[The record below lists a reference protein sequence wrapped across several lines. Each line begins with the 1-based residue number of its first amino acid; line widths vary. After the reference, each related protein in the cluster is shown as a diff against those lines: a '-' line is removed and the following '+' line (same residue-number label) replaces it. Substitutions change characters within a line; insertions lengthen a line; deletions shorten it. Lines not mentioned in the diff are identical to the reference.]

1 MSATETLAREL
12 RPRLPT
18 GRVLTDPAQLDSF
31 SYDASFFSFL
41 HPHPPDVVVQAY
53 TRDDVV
59 AVLQVAHRL
68 EVPVTPRG
76 AATGQTGGAVPV
88 RGGIVLD
95 LSQMKRVVELDQAN
109 LQVFVEPG
117 VIHAD
122 LNALLARQRLMFP
135 PDPGSSR
142 MCSIG
147 GVVSNNARGMR
158 AMKYGATSEWV
169 LGLEVVLADG
179 TVIWTGSPGSR
190 ALQSAS
196 GYELSKLFCGAEGTL
211 GVITQLR
218 LRVRPQPEAR
228 GLTLAAFPRLEETAT
243 ALSAV
248 FDAGILP
255 SAVEIFDERMI
266 QTANRYRP
274 DLGLPAA
281 AALLLFEVDGN
292 PPGVR
297 YDAAR
302 VAEIVRP
309 WASHI
314 EWADAPDR
322 VAQIWEA
329 RSVAGAAVGLLQ
341 QRGVRAYAGEDI
353 CVPIARLGE
362 ALERIQAIS
371 SAYGLPIASYG
382 HIGGGI
388 VHAALVADLTD
399 VDQVRRVELAAD
411 AINRLALELNGT
423 VTGEHGVGCVRARYL
438 PQEHGPALEVMRA
451 IKRALDP
458 KGILNPGKFV

>member
-1 MSATETLAREL
+1 MTTDALAREL
-12 RPRLPT
+12 RAVLPA
-18 GRVLTDPAQLDSF
+18 GRVLTDPAELDSF
-31 SYDASFFSFL
+31 SYDASFFAFL
-41 HPHPPDVVVQAY
+41 HPHPPDVVVQAR

-59 AVLQVAHRL
+59 AVLQLAHRL

-76 AATGQTGGAVPV
+76 AATGQTGGAVPLH
-88 RGGIVLD
+88 GGIVLD
-95 LSQMKRVVELDQAN
+95 LSQMNAIVELDKPN
-109 LQVFVEPG
+109 MQVFVEPG
-117 VIHAD
+117 LVHAD
-122 LNALLARQRLMFP
+122 LNTFLAGHRLMFP

-158 AMKYGATSEWV
+158 AIKYGATSEWV

-196 GYELSKLFCGAEGTL
+196 GYELSKLFAGAEGTL

-218 LRVRPQPEAR
+218 LRVRPLPAAR
-228 GLTLAAFPRLEETAT
+228 GLTLAAFDRLEDTAT

-255 SAVEIFDERMI
+255 SAVEILDERMI
-266 QTANRYRP
+266 QTANSYRP
-274 DLGLPAA
+274 DLGLPP
-281 AALLLFEVDGN
+281 ALAILLFEVDGN
-292 PPGVR
+292 PPSVR
-297 YDAAR
+297 YEAQQI
-302 VAEIVRP
+302 AEIVGR
-309 WASHI
+309 WATRI
-314 EWADAPDR
+314 DWADEPAR

-329 RSVAGAAVGLLQ
+329 RSVAGAAVGLIQ
-341 QRGVRAYAGEDI
+341 PNGVRAYAGEDI
-353 CVPIARLGE
+353 CVPIDRLGE
-362 ALERIQAIS
+362 ALVRIQAIS
-371 SAYGLPIASYG
+371 AEFGIPVASYG

-399 VDQVRRVELAAD
+399 VDQIRRVELTAD
-411 AINRLALELNGT
+411 AINRLALDLHGT
-423 VTGEHGVGCVRARYL
+423 VTGEHGVGCVRAAYL
-438 PQEHGPALEVMRA
+438 PREHGPALEVMRH